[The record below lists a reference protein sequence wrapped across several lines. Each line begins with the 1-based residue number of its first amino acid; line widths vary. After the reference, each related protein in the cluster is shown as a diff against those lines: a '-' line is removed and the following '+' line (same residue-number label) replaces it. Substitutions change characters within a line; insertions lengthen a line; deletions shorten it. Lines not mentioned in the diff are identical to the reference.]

1 MKLLVV
7 EDEIKLAEYLR
18 KGLTEEGFVVDVA
31 HNGVDGLHLA
41 MEFDYELIVL
51 DGMLPGIDGLSLA
64 RQIRAM
70 GKRLPLLA
78 VTARSDAQ
86 AEGEVSQAG
95 FDAYVRKP
103 VTGVLLAEALV
114 GMLREQDPATA
125 KELA

>member
-86 AEGEVSQAG
+86 AEGEVCQAG